1 MDAQFVNS
9 LEDTLKQTLISDS
22 SVIKEASQKLSK
34 DFYPDPKALP
44 SLLQILQQSNQ
55 DEIKLLAAVEARKL
69 ALDNWEGVNA
79 SLKPSIRESLLK
91 NTFAEQNKRLRN
103 ASARVI
109 AAIAEV
115 DLEANEWTDLL
126 PNLISAIQSNDVQTK
141 EVAAFTLLAMLE
153 SQLTAL
159 LPHIDDFITL
169 YGNLIHDTSSK
180 EIRVN
185 SVLALDVL
193 SQLIEDTD
201 EAEPAV
207 YEKFKATIPG
217 MVEVLKEV
225 VASDDTESAKQVFNV
240 FNGLVLIDTALVGDH
255 LINLIKMICEM
266 VTNTSL
272 DEDYRIF
279 GLQFLISCV
288 SYRKTKITSNK
299 LGPQVTMVG
308 LKVASEEI
316 DVEDE
321 LENEDEENENEE
333 SSPSSLALR
342 LLAILAAELPPSQVI
357 TPLFEALPP
366 LLTSSNQFERRAA
379 LLSIGVCSA
388 GAPDYIASQIQ
399 KIIPALINGLKDPEI
414 IVRVAA
420 LRTLSQ
426 LTSELQDIVT
436 DHHEQLLPLIIEIID
451 SASSIMAYKY
461 ACYALDGLI
470 EFMSH
475 DAMNKYIE
483 PLMHKLFHMLSQA
496 NSSTLKT
503 AIVSAIGSTA
513 FASGKGFTPFF
524 QGSIQQLEPFITNSA
539 SVDGMSE
546 DDIELRATTFEN
558 ISTMARAVGSQTFSM
573 YAKPLVEAAYNSL
586 SSEHSRI
593 RESGFAFIANMAK
606 VYGPEFAGFLDQ
618 IVPQILSCLDQEE
631 FTFNV
636 DAVEGEGEELEEVDE
651 EAENDDPLKVH
662 TGITIEKE
670 IASVALGELAI
681 GTGKEFFK
689 YVEPSITALA
699 EQVANSFGMREAA
712 MNCLFKIVKAM
723 FVAVQG
729 KDFKPPK
736 GVPKSSYVDSS
747 ILELIKQ
754 VRDLAIPLLE
764 EEFESTM
771 VACILDGTSNSLHTF
786 GSIFIV
792 DSPNDTSSLEKLC
805 FSLMNI
811 LKKDHPCQL
820 EDDEFP
826 EEEDSSET
834 EVLLNESALEV
845 LINLSIALEG
855 DFVKIF
861 TSFKDLILSKFD
873 SKSKPLKVGS
883 IGAIAEMVG
892 GMKSSNPYSQEL
904 LQVFLQKFSTDKS
917 IEVKGNAAYGIGLI
931 VEYSPIDLTS
941 SYPQIL
947 ELLFH
952 LLNKVDKK
960 AGNADDEEAKDV
972 VNRAYAN
979 ACGCVARLILKNQQ
993 AVPLEHV
1000 IEPLLD
1006 HLPLETG
1013 LEENTPV
1020 FEAIIK
1026 LYESNNQNIISQTPK
1041 VVEIFAGVFKA
1052 EEERIKLINES
1063 TLGREENIDSMKQ
1076 FSSDELKHKVIE
1088 LLKFLNQKYDGV
1100 VSHNEILKSVI
1111 S

>member
-1 MDAQFVNS
+1 MDAQFVKS
-9 LEDTLKQTLISDS
+9 LEELLKQTLTPDS

-34 DFYPDPKALP
+34 DYYPNPQALP
-44 SLLQILQQSNQ
+44 SLLQILQQSSQ

-69 ALDNWEGVNA
+69 AIDNWEQVNA
-79 SLKPSIRESLLK
+79 NLKPAIRQSLLK
-91 NTFAEQNKRLRN
+91 NTFEEQNKRLRN
-103 ASARVI
+103 LSARVI

-115 DLEANEWTDLL
+115 DLDANEWTDLL
-126 PNLISAIQSNDVQTK
+126 PNLINAIQSSDTQTK
-141 EVAAFTLLAMLE
+141 EVATFTLLAMLE
-153 SQLTAL
+153 SQISAL
-159 LPHIDDFITL
+159 LPHINDFISL
-169 YGNLIHDTSSK
+169 FGNLLQDPSSK
-180 EIRVN
+180 EVRVN

-193 SQLIEDTD
+193 SQIIEDDDAAD
-201 EAEPAV
+201 EQIQ
-207 YEKFKATIPG
+207 EKFKATIPG

-272 DEDYRIF
+272 DENYRIF
-279 GLQFLISCV
+279 GLQFLISCI
-288 SYRKTKITSNK
+288 SYRKAKITSNK
-299 LGPQVTMVG
+299 LGPQITMVG

-333 SSPSSLALR
+333 SSPPSLALR

-366 LLTSSNQFERRAA
+366 LLSSSNQFERRAG

-399 KIIPALINGLKDPEI
+399 KIIPALINGLKDSQI

-436 DHHEQLLPLIIEIID
+436 DYHEQLLPLIIEIID
-451 SASSIMAYKY
+451 SASSVMAYKY

-475 DAMNKYIE
+475 DAMSKYIE

-513 FASGKGFTPFF
+513 FASGKSFTPYFE
-524 QGSIQQLEPFITNSA
+524 GSIQQLEPFITNSA

-558 ISTMARAVGSQTFSM
+558 ISTMARAVGSQTFSI

-618 IVPQILSCLDQEE
+618 IVPQILQCLEQEE

-636 DAVEGEGEELEEVDE
+636 EGGEGDDEDELDE

-712 MNCLFKIVKAM
+712 ISCLFKIVKAM
-723 FVAVQG
+723 FIAVQG

-736 GVPKSSYVDSS
+736 GVPKQSYVDSN

-754 VRDLAIPLLE
+754 VRGIAIPLLE

-771 VACILDGTSNSLHTF
+771 VACILDGISNSLYTF

-792 DSPNDTSSLEKLC
+792 DSPSDTTSLEQLC
-805 FSLMNI
+805 ISLMNL

-820 EDDEFP
+820 EEDEFP

-861 TSFKDLILSKFD
+861 ASFKDLILSKFD

-892 GMKSSNPYSQEL
+892 GMKSSNPYSEEL
-904 LQVFLQKFSTDKS
+904 LQVFIQKFSTDKS

-960 AGNADDEEAKDV
+960 AGSADDEEAKDV

-979 ACGCVARLILKNQQ
+979 ACGCVSRLILKNQQ

-1000 IEPLLD
+1000 IGPLLD

-1013 LEENTPV
+1013 LEENTPI
-1020 FEAIIK
+1020 FESIIK
-1026 LYESNNQNIISQTPK
+1026 LYESNNQTIIAQTPK

-1063 TLGREENIDSMKQ
+1063 TLGREENIDAMKQ
-1076 FSSDELKHKVIE
+1076 FSSDELKQKVVD

-1100 VSHNEILKSVI
+1100 VSHNEILGAVI